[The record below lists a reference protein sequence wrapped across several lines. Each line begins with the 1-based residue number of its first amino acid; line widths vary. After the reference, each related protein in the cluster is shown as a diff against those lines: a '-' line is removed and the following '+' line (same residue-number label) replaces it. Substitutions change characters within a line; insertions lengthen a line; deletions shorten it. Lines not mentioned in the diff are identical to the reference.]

1 MVQLFH
7 IHSTLVGMCV
17 KLLGVVESFH
27 KTLSEIAWYTA
38 AMPTSH
44 SIIELRTGR
53 DSEPTAVAAQQ
64 LFSNLPSLKDSL
76 WQRLQG
82 THEHISFEIY
92 TLNQTVYF
100 AVYVPTRLVEYTE
113 GILQS
118 SFPQVMLTTLEHD
131 PLDHFSLDPKLQERY
146 ADQQSPFL
154 EIGSLHLDKNDS
166 ISLRTYRDIDDV
178 DPLGPVLSSLS
189 KAQQHE
195 FSPKHRRRKVGAHAF
210 RTAVRIAVSTPSQ
223 TRSRLLL
230 ETTANAFGTLN
241 ADEGNRLELKRSRIF
256 RQRFLSAMKERRLP
270 WFGTAHFSV
279 EELATLYHPPHK
291 DLSHIQNLAWG
302 KTLLGE
308 PPEDLP
314 IVTSDM
320 DDEFKSNVNVF
331 ARTDY
336 KNESYIYG
344 LKRPDRRRHVYAIGK
359 TGTGKSTLLANM
371 AINDLKNNEGMA
383 VIDPHGDL
391 VETLLDYI
399 PSHRINDVVYFN
411 PTDKERTVKLN
422 LFEGGNIEHREL
434 IASGIVSIFQKL
446 YHYSWGPRL
455 EYILRNTLLT
465 LLKHDQSK
473 LSDIID
479 VLTDHRFRNKV
490 LSKVDDP
497 VLRNFWENEFGEMH
511 ARQRNEAV
519 SPILN
524 KVGQFVSSPMIR
536 NVVNTHK
543 SSFDLE
549 EVMDDGKILL
559 VNLSQGKL
567 GEDNAALLGAMLI
580 TKIQLAAMSRVNTAE
595 EDRRDFYL
603 YVDEFQNFATE
614 SFVKI
619 LSEARKYRL
628 NLTLANQYIAQIPE
642 SVQKAIFGNCGSM
655 ISFVLGADDAAAL
668 QKEYGELYSQED
680 LVHLGRYQIVNKI
693 SIDNVISRPFP
704 AHTLPLASSS
714 NKNREKVIRVSR
726 ERYGSKN

>member
-1 MVQLFH
+1 MPRPHTV
-7 IHSTLVGMCV
+7 I
-17 KLLGVVESFH
+17 
-27 KTLSEIAWYTA
+27 EI
-38 AMPTSH
+38 
-44 SIIELRTGR
+44 RTGR
-53 DSEPTAVAAQQ
+53 ATEPTAPMAAQ
-64 LFSNLPSLKDSL
+64 LFSNLPTLRDGL
-76 WQRLQG
+76 WEQLRG
-82 THEHISFEIY
+82 TDEHLSFEMY
-92 TLNQTVYF
+92 ALNQTVYF
-100 AVYVPTRLVEYTE
+100 TVRVPTRLVEYTE
-113 GILQS
+113 SLLQS
-118 SFPQVMLTTLEHD
+118 SFPQIMLTPLEHD
-131 PLDHFSLDPKLQERY
+131 PLDHFALNPESYDRY
-146 ADQQSPFL
+146 EDQQSPYL
-154 EIGSLHLDKNDS
+154 ELGQLRLRHDDA
-166 ISLRTYRDIDDV
+166 ISLRTFRDTDAV
-178 DPLGPVLSSLS
+178 DALAPVLSTLS
-189 KAQQHE
+189 KVHPHDKIALQ
-195 FSPKHRRRKVGAHAF
+195 FSIRDAGVRWREAAGDASDTASQRAPHHRRKVGAHAF
-210 RTAVRIAVSTPSQ
+210 QTTVRLAVSSPSE
-223 TRSRLLL
+223 TRSQLLL
-230 ETTANAFGTLN
+230 ETTGNAFGSLN
-241 ADEGNRLELKRSRIF
+241 ADDGNQLELERITWL
-256 RQRFLSAMKERRLP
+256 RERFLARMKSRSLP
-270 WFGTAHFSV
+270 WFGRQHLSV
-279 EELATLYHPPHK
+279 DELATLYHPPHRN
-291 DLSHIQNLAWG
+291 LSHIQNLAWG

-308 PPEDLP
+308 PPEHLP

-320 DDEFKSNVNVF
+320 PDEYKSNVNVF
-331 ARTDY
+331 ARTDF
-336 KNESYIYG
+336 KNDSYIYG
-344 LKRPDRRRHVYAIGK
+344 IKRPDRRRHVYAIGK

-371 AINDLKNNEGMA
+371 AINDLKNDEGMA
-383 VIDPHGDL
+383 IIDPHGDL

-434 IASGIVSIFQKL
+434 IASGIVSIFHKL

-473 LSDIID
+473 LSDIIEI
-479 VLTDHRFRNKV
+479 LTDHRFRNKV
-490 LSKVDDP
+490 LKKVDDP

-511 ARQRNEAV
+511 ARQRNEAI

-580 TKIQLAAMSRVNTAE
+580 TKIQLAAMARVNTPE
-595 EDRRDFYL
+595 EERRDFYL

-655 ISFVLGADDAAAL
+655 LSFVLGADDAAAM

-680 LVHLGRYQIVNKI
+680 LVNLGRYQIVNKI
-693 SIDNVISRPFP
+693 SIDNIISRPFP